1 MRQIWTIART
11 RLALCLLAVG
21 IAVVVLVIGAETWRA
36 RARYHELAH
45 GGARTAGA
53 ADLVAAADAYTQ
65 GIADYLDSPDPER
78 QLRVPEMARDLAARL
93 EAFVEQASAGEDGQ
107 WGRQVRAAA
116 MGLAADGGAVV
127 AASDRLRANHA
138 HFARRLRDTAHAVSG
153 RPDVARALLQL
164 EVATA
169 RYVDDADAATG
180 RRFAEAVHEVNNVAE
195 RQAPSPEAALAREM
209 VGDALALGREVEI
222 FDAARGAFVSSR
234 ERTRV
239 SLTAPLRARLG
250 RDSGLADEEVERSL
264 RRLSI
269 AAVLLPIGLIV
280 GVGGLLIARA
290 RFLRPLRARYPTLD
304 VHLAAG
310 AGAPGILA
318 TDDDVTGLV
327 SRAGFNEVLAGA
339 IESARHRGESLAV
352 LLLDLDGFKAV
363 NDTLGH
369 EQGDHLLR
377 AVAHRLRSLCR
388 GTDVVARLGGDEFG
402 ILLRKLGDPHRTA
415 EVAERCLSGLLAPVE
430 LRSRSVT
437 PRASIGIA
445 IYPDDA
451 HDAIDLLRA
460 ADTAMYAAK
469 HAGKHRYQFYDR
481 RMTHDVEEQM
491 TLEAE
496 LRAAIEGGEFKL
508 LYQPKV
514 SLSTGRL
521 VGVEALV
528 RWPRRGHGLV
538 GPDAFIPAAERLGL
552 IGALGD
558 WVLHTACAQAA
569 AWRRADLPAFGM
581 AVNISPSHFGAPGF
595 VDGVERVLADTGLD
609 ARDLEIELTESVMSD
624 APLLGEASRR
634 LRRLGARLAIDD
646 FGAGFSSLTALKHTS
661 IDTLKIDRQFVQ
673 GLVDDPGAP
682 LLLGTVLGMASGLEL
697 TTVAEGVETLHEV
710 RVLQSFGCH
719 QAQGYYFSPPVP
731 ADSIPALA
739 RAAFFVRTAAG

>member
-1 MRQIWTIART
+1 MRQISTIART
-11 RLALCLLAVG
+11 RLAFCLLGAALG
-21 IAVVVLVIGAETWRA
+21 AAVLVIGAETWRV
-36 RARYHELAH
+36 RTRYDELALSED
-45 GGARTAGA
+45 RTAGVI
-53 ADLVAAADAYTQ
+53 DLGAAADAYSQ
-65 GIADYLDSPDPER
+65 GIDDYLDIHDAER
-78 QLRVPEMARDLAARL
+78 RVRVLESGRELAARL
-93 EAFVEQASAGEDGQ
+93 DAFVEQTAAEEARQ
-107 WGRQVRAAA
+107 WGRHARTEVTR
-116 MGLAADGGAVV
+116 LAAEGDAMVAV
-127 AASDRLRANHA
+127 SDRLRANHA
-138 HFARRLRDTAHAVSG
+138 DFDQRLRDTVHTLSHH
-153 RPDVARALLQL
+153 PDVAPALRRLR
-164 EVATA
+164 VATT
-169 RYVDDADAATG
+169 RYVANRDAATG
-180 RRFAEAVHEVNNVAE
+180 RLFAEALHELNAVVE
-195 RQAPSPEAALAREM
+195 HGAPGPELARAREV
-209 VGDALALGREVEI
+209 VGDARALGQEVEML
-222 FDAARGAFVSSR
+222 DAAWWAFL
-234 ERTRV
+234 RTREQMRA
-239 SLTAPLRARLG
+239 SLAAPLRTSLAPRSRLAAGELG
-250 RDSGLADEEVERSL
+250 RSI

-269 AAVLLPIGLIV
+269 AAAVLPLGLIV
-280 GVGGLLIARA
+280 AGGLLIARA
-290 RFLRPLRARYPTLD
+290 RFLRSRQARQGRTQ
-304 VHLAAG
+304 VRLAERTRELG
-310 AGAPGILA
+310 GLA
-318 TDDDVTGLV
+318 TGDDVTGLV
-327 SRAGFNEVLAGA
+327 NRAGFNELLVRA
-339 IESARHRGESLAV
+339 IETAQHRGESLAV

-377 AVAHRLRSLCR
+377 AVAHRLGSLCR

-402 ILLRKLGDPHRTA
+402 ILLRKLGNPHLTA
-415 EVAERCLSGLLAPVE
+415 EVAERCLSGLLVPVD
-430 LRSRSVT
+430 LSGRSVT

-451 HDAIDLLRA
+451 RDAIDLLRA

-469 HAGKHRYQFYDR
+469 HAGKHRYQFYDQ
-481 RMTHDVEEQM
+481 RMTRDVEEQM

-521 VGVEALV
+521 VGVEALI

-538 GPDAFIPAAERLGL
+538 SPDAFIPAAERLGL
-552 IGALGD
+552 IGAVGE
-558 WVLHTACAQAA
+558 WVLRTACAQAA
-569 AWRRADLPAFGM
+569 AWRRAELPPFDI

-595 VDGVERVLADTGLD
+595 VDGVERVLAETGLD
-609 ARDLEIELTESVMSD
+609 ARALEIELTESVMSH

-682 LLLGTVLGMASGLEL
+682 LLLGTVLGMASGLQL

-719 QAQGYYFSPPVP
+719 HAQGYYFSPPVP

-739 RAAFFVRTAAG
+739 RATFFVRSAAG